1 MTHTL
6 VVGGTR
12 GIGRAVTRRF
22 AKAGGAVSVLG
33 RTSPPERE
41 LPNVRHWA
49 ADLAAAAE
57 LPAVLSRAVEASGA
71 LDNLVVLHRFRGE
84 GDPWQGELD
93 VSLTAT
99 KTMIEWAGE
108 RFADGGGAIVI
119 AGSHAARLVAGEQP
133 VGYHAAK
140 AALRQMARY
149 YAVALGPVGIRVN
162 CVTPGAVLKEESREA
177 YLASPFAERL
187 RRATPLRRIPTADE
201 VASAVF
207 LLCGAEAAA
216 VTGQELVVDGGLSLL
231 WQESL
236 IREISSEETP

>member
-22 AKAGGAVSVLG
+22 AAAGGRVSVVG
-33 RTSPPERE
+33 RSEPEETS
-41 LPNVRHWA
+41 LANVRHWA
-49 ADLAAAAE
+49 VDLGVAAR
-57 LPAVLSRAVEASGA
+57 LPEAVAQIVEAGGP
-71 LDNLVVLHRFRGE
+71 LDNLVVLHRFRGD

-99 KTMIEWAGE
+99 RTLVESAAG
-108 RFADGGGAIVI
+108 RFSEGGGAIVI
-119 AGSHAARLVAGEQP
+119 ASSNASRLVAGEQP

-149 YAVALGPVGIRVN
+149 YAVVLGPDGIRVN

-177 YLASPFAERL
+177 YLASPFAEPIRA
-187 RRATPLRRIPTADE
+187 ATPLRRIPTAED
-201 VASAVF
+201 V
-207 LLCGAEAAA
+207 AAA
-216 VTGQELVVDGGLSLL
+216 VAVLCSPDTALVTGQELVVDGGLSLL

-236 IREISSEETP
+236 IRRLTAEEGE